1 MFQRQK
7 EGLLES
13 IPEDIEGESNEKE
26 VEVAENVFL
35 VILLFICTQYMPR
48 YIDFLFYA
56 IMI

>member
-26 VEVAENVFL
+26 VEVAENVFFGN
-35 VILLFICTQYMPR
+35 I
-48 YIDFLFYA
+48 A
-56 IMI
+56 IYLHTIHA